1 MKEWLRE
8 LFTFSS
14 DERKGVIALV
24 FVLIVIC
31 CINML
36 LMLHD
41 PMPVQGR
48 YPDWMKDTG
57 AFEEADNKYFS
68 ARENNSFTEP
78 MPDAGK
84 DEVKKAVDPNYASL
98 EELILTG
105 FSFRV
110 ARTIITYREKGGKFR
125 IPDDLKKIYGLT
137 PDIFRSVEPWIKIK
151 DMTPKPA
158 HNSVLP
164 EMININTAD
173 SATLEKLPGIGPVL
187 ARRITRYRAML
198 GGYYSPAQI
207 MEVYGIND
215 SLFSRNRER
224 LEADTSYIKTI
235 NLNTCD
241 EKELARHPYIG
252 KYTAAGIIKY
262 RTHKG
267 IIMNIN
273 ELTEN
278 GLIEK
283 DRFDKVK
290 FYLSL

>member
-1 MKEWLRE
+1 MKERLRE

-36 LMLHD
+36 LMMHD
-41 PMPVQGR
+41 PVPVQGG

-68 ARENNSFTEP
+68 ARENSSFTEP

-84 DEVKKAVDPNYASL
+84 EEVKKAVDPNSASL
-98 EELILTG
+98 KSRSSPGSVFGLHEPLLRTG
-105 FSFRV
+105 KKTEDS
-110 ARTIITYREKGGKFR
+110 ES
-125 IPDDLKKIYGLT
+125 PDDLKKIYGLT
-137 PDIFRSVEPWIKIK
+137 PDIFRSVEPWIKIN
-151 DMTPKPA
+151 DMTPKSA

-198 GGYYSPAQI
+198 GGYYSPSQI

-262 RTHKG
+262 RTHNG
-267 IIMNIN
+267 NIMNIN
-273 ELTEN
+273 ELTAN